1 MTETVYFGTY
11 TQRRSQGIYTA
22 TWQPQMGKLTDV
34 KLFSKVE
41 NPNYLAI
48 SERGNLYTIFKEA
61 TSGGVLALTSQGQEI
76 NRVGEKGFS
85 LCHITLDPNRRLLY
99 GASYHQ
105 GMIVVYRI
113 MPDGSL
119 VLADQIK
126 HKGAGPHP
134 HQEQS
139 HAHFVG
145 LTPDKYLV
153 TCDLGTDSVTTY
165 AVSAEGQLNQIAN
178 YQSQAGAGSRHLV
191 FHPNEKIAYLLCE
204 LNARV
209 EVLVYD
215 GCGYFERLQTVSTLP
230 PNFQGFNACAAIRLS
245 QDGRFLYTSNRGHDS
260 LAVFK
265 VRKDGQ
271 LEYLETVKTN
281 GKCPRDFTISPD
293 QNHLI
298 VAHQDSDNVTIF
310 KRHDQTGKLTLLSTD
325 IIIPEAV
332 CVTFKADT

>member
-22 TWQPQMGKLTDV
+22 TWQTNIGQLTEIN
-34 KLFSKVE
+34 LLTE
-41 NPNYLAI
+41 AANPTYLLI
-48 SERGNLYTIFKEA
+48 SEAGNLYTSYKEGN
-61 TSGGVLALTSQGQEI
+61 TGGILALTPQGDLISQISQD
-76 NRVGEKGFS
+76 NFS
-85 LCHITLDPNRRLLY
+85 LCHLAIDHRRQLLY

-105 GMIVVYRI
+105 GMVVVYRI

-126 HKGAGPHP
+126 RKGAGPHP

-165 AVSAEGQLNQIAN
+165 AVSAEGQLKQIAN

-230 PNFQGFNACAAIRLS
+230 PSFQGFNACAAIRLS

-260 LAVFK
+260 LAVFR

-281 GKCPRDFTISPD
+281 AKCPRDFTISPD

-310 KRHDQTGKLTLLSTD
+310 KRHDQTGKLSLLSTD
-325 IIIPEAV
+325 VIIPEAV